1 MKLRVL
7 FSLVLSFTV
16 LVLNAQNQLY
26 IGPYSGNTTSPG
38 RISATGTLAELS
50 VTNRAV
56 NSFVESP
63 ANGERWVIYNSGP
76 VSDGRLRFWSGG
88 DKVVFTKEG
97 RVGIGIDNPSAQLHL
112 ASDSHHELKISRASG
127 MYGFRIFRNAAQGT
141 FYFQNTDNNNNW
153 GTRIRIE
160 EGGDKWQD
168 ILLNPDGGNVGIGTF
183 NTGSYKLAVE
193 GKIGAR
199 EVKVTT
205 ASWADFVFADDY
217 VLPPLAEVEQ
227 FIKKHKHLPEV
238 PSEKDVLE
246 NGIEL
251 GKMDAILLQKIEEL
265 TLYMI
270 NQQKEIT
277 ELKEMNDRM
286 KEEIIQLKL
295 VRNR

>member
-7 FSLVLSFTV
+7 FSFVLFFTV

-26 IGPYSGNTTSPG
+26 IGPYSGTTTATG
-38 RISATGTLAELS
+38 RISATGTSAELS
-50 VTNRAV
+50 LSNRAV

-76 VSDGRLRFWSGG
+76 ISDGKLRFWSWG

-97 RVGIGIDNPSAQLHL
+97 RVGIGIENPSAQLHL

-127 MYGFRIFRNAAQGT
+127 MYGFRIFRNATQGT

-168 ILLNPDGGNVGIGTF
+168 ILLNPDGGNVGIGTY

-205 ASWADFVFADDY
+205 QSWADFVFADEY

-227 FIKKHKHLPEV
+227 FIKENKHLPEV

-270 NQQKEIT
+270 GLKKENE
-277 ELKEMNDRM
+277 ELRRRLDIL
-286 KEEIIQLKL
+286 EEQ
-295 VRNR
+295 